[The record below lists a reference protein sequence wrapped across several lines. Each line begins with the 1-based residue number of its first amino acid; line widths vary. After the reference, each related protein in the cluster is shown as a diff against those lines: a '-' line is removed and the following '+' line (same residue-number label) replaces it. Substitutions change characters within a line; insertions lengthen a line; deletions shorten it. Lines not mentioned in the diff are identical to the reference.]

1 MIKMSKFKKV
11 IVDQT
16 IAKTKEKKQ
25 KKQMKPKSTK
35 QKCMGKKKQFKKL
48 AKMNG
53 KKGNKKWISL

>member
-16 IAKTKEKKQ
+16 IVKTKEKK
-25 KKQMKPKSTK
+25 PKSIK
-35 QKCMGKKKQFKKL
+35 HSKKRIGKKKQFKKL

-53 KKGNKKWISL
+53 KKGHKKWI